1 MCCTPLS
8 YGRASGDGICQNTR
22 QKKHT
27 VIVNAEWKLY
37 FSLVLSFFIFLLFI
51 LCSYIGWW
59 SSESQVILN
68 SLVCCLDLVG
78 ELPEF

>member
-8 YGRASGDGICQNTR
+8 YGMASGDGICQNTR
-22 QKKHT
+22 QKKYT

-51 LCSYIGWW
+51 LFYVAI
-59 SSESQVILN
+59 
-68 SLVCCLDLVG
+68 LVG
-78 ELPEF
+78 GLQKAK

>member
-8 YGRASGDGICQNTR
+8 YGRASDDGICQNTR
-22 QKKHT
+22 QKKYT

-51 LCSYIGWW
+51 LFYVAI
-59 SSESQVILN
+59 
-68 SLVCCLDLVG
+68 LVG
-78 ELPEF
+78 GLQKAK

>member
-1 MCCTPLS
+1 MTGFVRIL
-8 YGRASGDGICQNTR
+8 GK
-22 QKKHT
+22 KKHT

>member
-8 YGRASGDGICQNTR
+8 YGSASGDGICQNTR
-22 QKKHT
+22 QKKYT

-51 LCSYIGWW
+51 LFYVAI
-59 SSESQVILN
+59 
-68 SLVCCLDLVG
+68 LVG
-78 ELPEF
+78 GLQKAK